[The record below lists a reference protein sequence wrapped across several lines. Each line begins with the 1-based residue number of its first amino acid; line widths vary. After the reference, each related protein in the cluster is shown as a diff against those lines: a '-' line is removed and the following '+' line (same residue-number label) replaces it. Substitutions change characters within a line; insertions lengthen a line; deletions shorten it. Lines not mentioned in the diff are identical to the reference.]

1 MTIVYLRSG
10 RKLEVSTSYSSIE
23 KFIQENTGQA
33 ILLTDVHD
41 EVNQYLVR
49 KEAIDYIEITIN

>member
-1 MTIVYLRSG
+1 MTTVYLRNG
-10 RKLEVSTSYSSIE
+10 RKLEVSTNYSSIE

-33 ILLTDVHD
+33 LLLTDVHD

-49 KEAIDYIEITIN
+49 KDAIDYIETTIN